1 MLHPLHQAIGD
12 MILDAELSG
21 YAVLR
26 DPACGGDR
34 HLPLFCSEIK
44 SRGNEYCN
52 VDLLILESD
61 DPEHEKVKVIV
72 EIEEA
77 NVKPLQVFGKFFSC
91 ALSQYFI
98 HERKHNPPIPMADSV
113 LFVQI
118 LDTSKLSKDKTAKEN
133 QWRNIERSMQAVI
146 PIKGSNFDH
155 YRLFFGDSHDFGA
168 NGAAKG
174 TLVDYLRSFLMNS
187 K

>member
-1 MLHPLHQAIGD
+1 MLHPLHQLIGG
-12 MILDAELSG
+12 MILDAGLSG
-21 YAVLR
+21 YKVLR
-26 DPACGGDR
+26 DPACGGDQ

-61 DPEHEKVKVIV
+61 DPGHERVKVIV

-91 ALSQYFI
+91 AVSQYFI
-98 HERKHNPPIPMADSV
+98 HERKHNAAIPMADSV
-113 LFVQI
+113 LFAQI
-118 LDTSKLSKDKTAKEN
+118 LDTSKLTKDKTAKED
-133 QWRNIERSMQAVI
+133 QWRNIQRSIQGVI
-146 PIKGSNFDH
+146 PIKGSRFDH
-155 YRLFFGDSHDFGA
+155 YRLFFGDSRDFAA

-174 TLVDYLRSFLMNS
+174 SLMDCLRSFLIS
-187 K
+187 Q